1 MSARPGWLAGLFD
14 RWSGIYDSEVAQ
26 RFLYRPAQDR
36 VVDILRDHGVDTTVD
51 VGCGTGIMADRI
63 ARELGAKVTGCDL
76 SEGMLEQARARNP
89 DVDWRQADAAHLP
102 LADASVD
109 AVTSTA
115 SFHWFPDQ
123 PAAVREFARVLR
135 PGGLVIIALPTLGG
149 PVGSRLVPLL
159 SRLLGE
165 VADWPSRDQLR
176 AMLTDAGL
184 TVRERRVPRIGDS
197 ILPWTLHIGELPAT
211 SR

>member
-1 MSARPGWLAGLFD
+1 MSDRPGWLPSVFD
-14 RWSGIYDSEVAQ
+14 RWSSFYDTDVAQ
-26 RFLYRPAQDR
+26 RFIYRPAQDR
-36 VVDILRDHGVDTTVD
+36 VVAILREHQVHAVVD

-63 ARELGAKVTGCDL
+63 ARELGADVTGCDL
-76 SEGMLEQARARNP
+76 SEGMLEQAKARNA

-123 PAAVREFARVLR
+123 SAAVREFARVLR

-149 PVGSRLVPLL
+149 PIGSRVVLAL
-159 SRLLGE
+159 SKLAGR
-165 VADWPSRDQLR
+165 VADWPSREQLR
-176 AMLTDAGL
+176 EMLQGAGL
-184 TVRERRVPRIGDS
+184 TVRERRVPHIGDS
-197 ILPWTLHIGELPAT
+197 ILPWTLHIGEQPAT